1 MQEQS
6 SAEYI
11 RKLKAKIA
19 SLPRKERIKRL
30 EHERHN
36 SPNRTVAKHLDEL
49 IREERG
55 GYRRRVTLKLAGW
68 AVILA
73 AIFYVL
79 IAFGQPHPQK
89 QVADAGSRSSKVQ
102 KPSTSHKKHQAKQKA
117 KQKAKKHKAS
127 SSSSSSVA
135 ASSSSSYSVSAAA
148 TSSSTVSA
156 TSRVASSSQ
165 VQSSSSSAVQRASA
179 SSSTRRATQT
189 QTQTQTQRAQTTQT
203 QQTTRS
209 SQTSTYTIQNGD
221 NMYRI
226 AVNHGMT
233 LSELQALNGMG
244 SSTSLTPG
252 QTIRVR

>member
-102 KPSTSHKKHQAKQKA
+102 KSSTSHKKHQAKQKA
-117 KQKAKKHKAS
+117 EKHKAS

-135 ASSSSSYSVSAAA
+135 ASSSSSSSVSAAA
-148 TSSSTVSA
+148 SSSSTVSA
-156 TSRVASSSQ
+156 TSRASSSSQ
-165 VQSSSSSAVQRASA
+165 VQSSSTSTVQRASV

-189 QTQTQTQRAQTTQT
+189 QTQTQTRRAQTTQT

>member
-102 KPSTSHKKHQAKQKA
+102 KSSTSHKKHKA
-117 KQKAKKHKAS
+117 KHQAKKHKIASSSSAVAAS
-127 SSSSSSVA
+127 SSSSSSVSAA
-135 ASSSSSYSVSAAA
+135 ASSSSTASATSRA
-148 TSSSTVSA
+148 TSSS
-156 TSRVASSSQ
+156 Q
-165 VQSSSSSAVQRASA
+165 MQSSSTSTVQRASV

-189 QTQTQTQRAQTTQT
+189 QTQTQQAQTTQT

-209 SQTSTYTIQNGD
+209 SQTSTYTIQSGD

>member
-102 KPSTSHKKHQAKQKA
+102 KSSTSHKKHKA
-117 KQKAKKHKAS
+117 KHQVKKHKAASSSSAVAAS
-127 SSSSSSVA
+127 SSSSSSVSAA
-135 ASSSSSYSVSAAA
+135 ASSSSTA
-148 TSSSTVSA
+148 SA
-156 TSRVASSSQ
+156 TSRASSSSQ
-165 VQSSSSSAVQRASA
+165 VQSSSTSTVQRASV

-189 QTQTQTQRAQTTQT
+189 QTQTQQAQTTQT